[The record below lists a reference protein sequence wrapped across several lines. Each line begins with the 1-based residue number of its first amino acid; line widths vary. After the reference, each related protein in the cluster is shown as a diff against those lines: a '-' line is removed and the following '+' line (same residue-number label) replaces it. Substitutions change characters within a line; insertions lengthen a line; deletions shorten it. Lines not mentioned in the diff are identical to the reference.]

1 MKPSLCYT
9 YCTLFLVFL
18 VSSCTLFIIV
28 ASDALKPTIDKSER
42 QHDLHPPD
50 ARTVSNPGDP
60 VAGENSANAASFTET
75 SSEVAGRKAALRG
88 RPNTVL
94 HTESSAVH
102 SNAKITKPLKRPS
115 HGRREKNT
123 PKKDILI
130 EKPNLHGEP
139 PDLKDV
145 IFLETISKNVGITN
159 SGLQDI
165 PGPQSVVT
173 LVDHQRRELSSIE
186 NKLEE
191 NLEATLKNL
200 SHNIHPVPVPQ
211 TVVPPLLQHGESEQL
226 RELPTEA
233 SNRTLEQAN
242 GTEASDDDGSNRTQ
256 EQPSLVLVP
265 VDGGTHVPFAPDDAF
280 HDGSDVASDGEQVP
294 PDGSD
299 SSGVGEAGSEALK
312 AHEVNLT
319 EENPMPVFSE
329 WAEKQMAEAEKKL
342 GEVVNASAMR
352 KATKPTGS
360 KTGGPLKPRAKN
372 YAAPECGAKI
382 IASNPEA
389 QSTGSVLTAPK
400 DEYLLNPCT
409 SKIWFVVEL
418 CEPVQAERIELANF
432 ELFSSSPKDFSVSV
446 SNRFPTRD
454 WANVGQFTAKDER
467 DVQNFR
473 LHPHLFGK
481 FVRVEILSHYNQEHF
496 CPVSLFRVYG
506 TSEFEAFETDNT
518 PVLPDDDDD
527 EQGDEFIEPTD
538 VTEDDSVPVEGQA
551 GSPPIPSVNR
561 ADERDVETGTQ
572 PSGTMERQRTVT
584 WPGKHDKDT
593 DRPEG
598 KPRNPNNILKSA
610 GEVVLNMV
618 KKAAEVLGKS
628 GPETNASSSPGSP
641 TGTTVRDVVLPT
653 PAPTGNCF
661 TLAYTIRC
669 VNCSDHFRARLEST
683 MNCKH
688 NLLTSLLGVAPIG
701 HSFDRAQHFLCANV
715 LGFNLPPAAGFGAE
729 EEEVCL
735 NMSYSV
741 LNLLPD
747 WLVASFCNMVAFDRK
762 LLQTVSGSAPSA
774 AVDAVEED
782 SPKDRALAGDN
793 PYSEAS
799 GSLKG
804 DLEKGEVPPQQQ
816 HHQSAGTEQ
825 SVVEKHEPI
834 AKDRDRPDSRDGGG
848 EEPKAS
854 SHEEPEKDDVNMFNI
869 ASETPKVGDEGQS
882 STGEGDDGPSVAG
895 QQELQEKEDAGT
907 TPGPWDT
914 GMDDGATGTG
924 PSGSGREGTL
934 EGTFHLPATVAPTGP
949 AKVQPESVFLRL
961 SNRIKALERNMSL
974 SGQYLEELS
983 RRYRKQVEELQHS
996 YAKTLHEIEEQNRRT
1011 RESEASLREV
1021 NDQLRQDLA
1030 HFRATV
1036 IEWRNVAFAVTV
1048 TIMVMLL
1055 ALLALVRSLIVSG
1068 RATHRATIPQP
1079 APIPQSVL
1087 DLELAQV
1094 GLDAKPIRG
1103 RMLRRKSIDGMPVAS
1118 SNCAVG
1124 AGGGSGS
1131 GSGVMLIHDESLSGG
1146 APLSPARLRQKRPSE
1161 EALNISGTYV
1171 NLLIDDDVEKPLG
1184 QRSSAIV
1191 PVASAPTGTERK
1203 KGKHKHRKV
1212 SAPSMMTGSSTP
1224 VSDGTVLRHELPRR
1238 SISMLEPHDRGDH
1251 NGGGPREPPEV
1262 DGNRIEELPLLEDND
1277 EFIIPTASDLSY
1289 DEFMPGAPPGKA
1301 EPVAN
1306 GGKAEDGA
1314 VVVVEL
1320 ADLSEQPGGALESKR
1335 LSKTRRLSSP
1345 AFFKSSILRAS
1356 IGKKRSSKT
1365 SSVSSSSED
1374 GRRSS
1379 KKSTNSSHSAGSSSH
1394 TSSSSNSSNISS
1406 HNTTVS
1412 SEGSATKQASESG
1425 KLTGNGIS
1433 SPVGWEWYRLKQKK
1447 NGISPPSSSQDAQQQ
1462 PTSSPGR
1469 LKGRAESLD
1478 ESVYNGSTDSRK
1490 LSVSFNGELPPVNGG
1505 GLDRKASGSRG
1516 SIRRLF
1522 RRVF

>member
-1 MKPSLCYT
+1 MKPSLCCT

-42 QHDLHPPD
+42 QHDLHSHSQD
-50 ARTVSNPGDP
+50 ARTGSNPGDP
-60 VAGENSANAASFTET
+60 VAGTNAVVNVASFTET

-88 RPNTVL
+88 KPNSVL
-94 HTESSAVH
+94 HSESSMVH

-123 PKKDILI
+123 LKKNILI

-173 LVDHQRRELSSIE
+173 LVDHQRRELSNIE

-200 SHNIHPVPVPQ
+200 SHNIHTVPVQQ
-211 TVVPPLLQHGESEQL
+211 TVVPVLQHGETEQ
-226 RELPTEA
+226 RELPTDA

-242 GTEASDDDGSNRTQ
+242 GTEFFTETSDGDGSTRTP

-265 VDGGTHVPFAPDDAF
+265 VDGGTHVPFVQDAF
-280 HDGSDVASDGEQVP
+280 HEDVASDGEQVL
-294 PDGSD
+294 PDAD
-299 SSGVGEAGSEALK
+299 SPEMGEAGGAALK

-329 WAEKQMAEAEKKL
+329 WAEKQMAEAEKKKQL
-342 GEVVNASAMR
+342 GEVVNASLMR
-352 KATKPTGS
+352 KGTKPTGS

-467 DVQNFR
+467 DVQSFQ

-518 PVLPDDDDD
+518 PMVPDDDD
-527 EQGDEFIEPTD
+527 EQGDEFIETAD
-538 VTEDDSVPVEGQA
+538 VAEDDPLPADGQA
-551 GSPPIPSVNR
+551 GAPTVPN
-561 ADERDVETGTQ
+561 ANHDERNVETGTQ
-572 PSGTMERQRTVT
+572 PSGTERQRTAT
-584 WPGKHDKDT
+584 SDKHDKDT
-593 DRPEG
+593 NRKG
-598 KPRNPNNILKSA
+598 KPSNPNNILKSA

-628 GPETNASSSPGSP
+628 GPETNASSNPGSA
-641 TGTTVRDVVLPT
+641 GTVREVVLPT
-653 PAPTGNCF
+653 APTNCI

-669 VNCSDHFRARLEST
+669 VNCSDHFRTRLEST

-688 NLLTSLLGVAPIG
+688 NLLTSLLGVASIG

-715 LGFNLPPAAGFGAE
+715 LGFNLPPAEGFGT
-729 EEEVCL
+729 EEEVCV
-735 NMSYSV
+735 NMSHSV
-741 LNLLPD
+741 LNLLLD
-747 WLVASFCNMVAFDRK
+747 ELVASFCNIVAFDRK
-762 LLQTVSGSAPSA
+762 LLPVISSVLSSAM
-774 AVDAVEED
+774 DAVEED
-782 SPKDRALAGDN
+782 PPKDRAVAGDN
-793 PYSEAS
+793 PYSDAS
-799 GSLKG
+799 SSLKG
-804 DLEKGEVPPQQQ
+804 DLEKGESPLHQQ
-816 HHQSAGTEQ
+816 HHPSAGSGIEQ
-825 SVVEKHEPI
+825 PVVEKHEPI
-834 AKDRDRPDSRDGGG
+834 IEDQERRVSDCG
-848 EEPKAS
+848 EPKVS
-854 SHEEPEKDDVNMFNI
+854 SYEEPEKDDVNMFNI
-869 ASETPKVGDEGQS
+869 ASETPKVSSGDERQS
-882 STGEGDDGPSVAG
+882 STGEGDAGLPVDG
-895 QQELQEKEDAGT
+895 QQKQQQQEKEEAGT
-907 TPGPWDT
+907 TQTWET
-914 GMDDGATGTG
+914 GMDDGAIETG
-924 PSGSGREGTL
+924 PSGSGKEGTL
-934 EGTFHLPATVAPTGP
+934 EGTFNLPATVAPTGP

-996 YAKTLHEIEEQNRRT
+996 YAKTLHEIEEQTRRA

-1021 NDQLRQDLA
+1021 NNQLRQDLA
-1030 HFRATV
+1030 NFRSTV
-1036 IEWRNVAFAVTV
+1036 IDWRNVAFAVTV
-1048 TIMVMLL
+1048 AIMVMLL
-1055 ALLALVRSLIVSG
+1055 ALLALVRSLIVNGHG
-1068 RATHRATIPQP
+1068 RMTIPQP

-1087 DLELAQV
+1087 DRELAQV

-1118 SNCAVG
+1118 SNCVV
-1124 AGGGSGS
+1124 GGGSGS
-1131 GSGVMLIHDESLSGG
+1131 GSGVILINDESLLGSTTR
-1146 APLSPARLRQKRPSE
+1146 SPTRLRQKRPSE

-1184 QRSSAIV
+1184 QRSSANMLL
-1191 PVASAPTGTERK
+1191 ANAPTGERK

-1224 VSDGTVLRHELPRR
+1224 VSGSDGNFRHEPPRR
-1238 SISMLEPHDRGDH
+1238 SISMLEPHERGDH
-1251 NGGGPREPPEV
+1251 ARTSANGGGTREPPEV

-1289 DEFMPGAPPGKA
+1289 DEFMPGALCKA
-1301 EPVAN
+1301 DAVDNESKV
-1306 GGKAEDGA
+1306 EDGA
-1314 VVVVEL
+1314 VVVEI
-1320 ADLSEQPGGALESKR
+1320 ADLSEHPMSALEAKK

-1345 AFFKSSILRAS
+1345 AFFKTSILRAS

-1406 HNTTVS
+1406 NNTTAS
-1412 SEGSATKQASESG
+1412 SEESAMKQASEGLLEKGG
-1425 KLTGNGIS
+1425 KSNGNGIS
-1433 SPVGWEWYRLKQKK
+1433 SGGWEWYRLKQKK
-1447 NGISPPSSSQDAQQQ
+1447 NGISPPSSSQDA
-1462 PTSSPGR
+1462 PTSSGEPGR

-1478 ESVYNGSTDSRK
+1478 ESVYNGSSATDSRK

-1505 GLDRKASGSRG
+1505 GLERKASGSRG